1 MKAVEKRAVAAMGSL
16 GDRGQTTRI
25 PDQVREAVVAFAAE
39 ARGNGATWKQIGD
52 RVGLSASVLQRWSRA
67 TSPATT
73 WSAVTVTSEIAVDDD
88 GRGELVLITPGGY
101 RVEGLSLDALE
112 RVIAQLG

>member
-1 MKAVEKRAVAAMGSL
+1 MKAVERHAVTAMGSL
-16 GDRGQTTRI
+16 GERGRTTKI
-25 PDQVREAVVAFAAE
+25 PDEVREAVVAFAAE

-52 RVGLSASVLQRWSRA
+52 RVGLSASVLQRWSHA
-67 TSPATT
+67 ASPAAA
-73 WSAVTVTSEIAVDDD
+73 WSAVTVTAEAGADD
-88 GRGELVLITPGGY
+88 GGGELVLITPGGY